1 MKDARQEAVFVLDTM
16 NAIRDYISTV
26 QRPLIEELKEKNVI
40 ASDFFDPRLLSA
52 SYITRAIYNI
62 QLAKKN
68 INYDYK
74 LVAMNPLN
82 PDHQGNDFENEILQ
96 NFKEGKSKEFASIIE
111 ENNKKYFYVSLPIS
125 SSNPSCLQCHT
136 NIYAPK
142 EMVDRYHQIPK
153 FDDKGGEILAML
165 SLKIPILSILKY
177 HIEQFVV
184 GGLAMLI
191 VFIIFI
197 VLIYKIY
204 KRDLRLKEKN
214 EILLVHQNRL
224 ATMGEMI
231 GNISHQ
237 WKQPLAQIASILIN
251 IEFHS
256 DRDKLTKNKLTDK
269 IQEVNEQINFM
280 ASTIDDFKNFFS
292 TKHIKNEFSADE
304 VINQS
309 KKLLSA
315 SLEQHGIHT
324 HIDMQENF
332 TCKGYSNEIEQVLIN
347 IINNAKE
354 AFLIDNI
361 KERLIKITAYTENNK
376 SIIAIESNT
385 NHIDDAIIDK
395 IFDPYVTTKESSSG
409 IGLYMSK
416 MIIEKYNG
424 TIEVKNLNNGVIF
437 IIKF

>member
-16 NAIRDYISTV
+16 NAIRDYVSSV
-26 QRPLIEELKEKNVI
+26 QRPLIEELKEKNII

-52 SYITRAIYNI
+52 SYITREIHNI

-82 PDHQGNDFENEILQ
+82 SDHLGNDFENGILQ
-96 NFKEGKSKEFASIIE
+96 QFKDGKSKEFSSIIE

-142 EMVDRYHQIPK
+142 EMIDKYHQIPK
-153 FDDKGGEILAML
+153 FSDEGGEILAML

-177 HIEQFVV
+177 HIEQFVA
-184 GGLAMLI
+184 GGLAMFI

-204 KRDLRLKEKN
+204 RRDLRLKEKN

-237 WKQPLAQIASILIN
+237 WKQPLAQIASVLIN

-256 DRDKLTKNKLTDK
+256 DRDKLTKNKLSDK
-269 IQEVNEQINFM
+269 IQEVNDQISFM
-280 ASTIDDFKNFFS
+280 SNTIDDFKNFFS
-292 TKHIKNEFSADE
+292 AKHTKNEFTADE

-315 SLEQHGIHT
+315 SLDQHGIRT
-324 HIDMQENF
+324 LIDIQNNF

-361 KERLIKITAYTENNK
+361 KERLIKITAYGENNH
-376 SIIAIESNT
+376 SIITIESNT
-385 NHIDDAIIDK
+385 NCIDNAIIDK

-416 MIIEKYNG
+416 MIIEKYDG
-424 TIEVKNLNNGVIF
+424 TINVKNLHDGVIF

>member
-1 MKDARQEAVFVLDTM
+1 MKDARHEAVFILDTM
-16 NAIRDYISTV
+16 NAIRDYVSTV
-26 QRPLIEELKEKNVI
+26 QRPLIEELKEKKMLS
-40 ASDFFDPRLLSA
+40 SDFFDPRLLSA
-52 SYITRAIYNI
+52 SYITREIYNI
-62 QLAKKN
+62 QVAKKN

-74 LVAMNPLN
+74 LVAIDPLN
-82 PDHQGNDFENEILQ
+82 PDHEGNEFENGILQ
-96 NFKEGKSKEFASIIE
+96 EFRKGKFKEYSSIID
-111 ENNKKYFYVSLPIS
+111 ENNKKYFFVSLPIS
-125 SSNPSCLQCHT
+125 SSDPSCAQCHT
-136 NIYAPK
+136 NKDAPR
-142 EMVDRYHQIPK
+142 EMIDKYHQIPT
-153 FDDKGGEILAML
+153 FNNKGGDILAML
-165 SLKIPILSILKY
+165 SLKIPIFSILKY
-177 HIEQFVV
+177 HVEQFIV
-184 GGLAMLI
+184 GGFAMLV

-197 VLIYKIY
+197 ILIYKIY
-204 KRDLRLKEKN
+204 KKDLHLKEKN
-214 EILLVHQNRL
+214 ETLLVHQNRL

-256 DRDKLTKNKLTDK
+256 DRDKLTKNKLTNK
-269 IQEVNEQINFM
+269 IEEVNEQINFM
-280 ASTIDDFKNFFS
+280 SSTIDDFKNFFLTNN
-292 TKHIKNEFSADE
+292 TKKEFTAHE

-324 HIDMQENF
+324 VIDIQNNF

-361 KERLIKITAYTENNK
+361 KERLIKIIAYTENNK
-376 SIIAIESNT
+376 SIITIESNT
-385 NHIDDAIIDK
+385 RCIDNSIINK

-416 MIIEKYNG
+416 MIIEKYHG
-424 TIEVKNLNNGVIF
+424 TIDVKNLDYGVIF
-437 IIKF
+437 SIKF